1 MFFVHCNTGRSHN
14 HMPFLLNK
22 EYIHVQLDLKRD
34 FMSSK
39 VSEETPERNMNQDF
53 FLKTLRGEDTLPWK
67 PSLSS
72 PSRGSPRFRWCWR
85 AAPASWRQA
94 ATCSC
99 CAASSPSARH
109 RYIHAFVY
117 SQNKYNVQEHKYKSF
132 TLNFEMSELT
142 SVDPEHVTK
151 LKTKGRSKMLF
162 IYLHILMLHFRLNW
176 IFSHVCT
183 ALSLSTMRCRW

>member
-1 MFFVHCNTGRSHN
+1 
-14 HMPFLLNK
+14 
-22 EYIHVQLDLKRD
+22 
-34 FMSSK
+34 MSTK
-39 VSEETPERNMNQDF
+39 VSEQTLERNRVIWIKIF
-53 FLKTLRGEDTLPWK
+53 FKDTQEGGGHAAMETIPVFSVQ
-67 PSLSS
+67 PF
-72 PSRGSPRFRWCWR
+72 RGSPRFRWCWR

-109 RYIHAFVY
+109 KYIHAFVY
-117 SQNKYNVQEHKYKSF
+117 NQNKYNVQEHKYKSF
-132 TLNFEMSELT
+132 MLNLEMSKLT
-142 SVDPEHVTK
+142 AVDPEHVTK
-151 LKTKGRSKMLF
+151 LKAKGRSKMLF